1 MPHVDT
7 QLCLSIIP
15 PGLLVDDLFEL
26 FRNISS
32 FNMQERS
39 SLKSLQRVVKEIMH
53 VIYKRFASYKIEG
66 RSEI

>member
-15 PGLLVDDLFEL
+15 PGLLVDNLFEL

-39 SLKSLQRVVKEIMH
+39 SLKSLQRVVKEIMY

-66 RSEI
+66 ISEI